1 MAGPSPTVGTSAAE
15 GQIVLD
21 VLNRTPFHAESGGQ
35 DGDAGTLTGSGVA
48 AEVLDVQRLIKG
60 LLVDQVRV
68 IG

>member
-1 MAGPSPTVGTSAAE
+1 M
-15 GQIVLD
+15 LD